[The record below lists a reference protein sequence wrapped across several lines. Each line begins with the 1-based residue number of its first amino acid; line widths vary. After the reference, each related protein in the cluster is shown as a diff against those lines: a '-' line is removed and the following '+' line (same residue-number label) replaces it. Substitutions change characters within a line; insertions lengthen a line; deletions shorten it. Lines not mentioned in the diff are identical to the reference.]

1 MMLHSTFSRLRD
13 YLTPASHTS
22 TFASTGEITPE
33 EFVQAGDYLV
43 YKFPTWAW
51 AAAHPSKRVS
61 YLPDEKQY
69 LVLKHAPCRTRLDD
83 NFSTWNPG
91 DEEGWDGGVAAAGG
105 DEAHKARPIE
115 RVQSVGDSGDVE
127 DESDDEIP
135 DMDDEEDDDEAI
147 IRDTARKGKGAK
159 TPMRYY
165 NLYLTY
171 STYFKVPRLFI
182 SGFDGATNIPLHPPT
197 VMFEDISS
205 DYSQKTVTIEPF
217 PCLETPLQMAS
228 VHPCKHAETMKRIFD
243 GMASR
248 KARRDAA
255 ATEDALPADET
266 ATTTAAT
273 TTIETSAAAIEPT
286 TTAAT
291 AATTTPKE
299 TEEWEQVG
307 AEEDDGG
314 LRVDQYLVVFVKF
327 MAGVMPGVEM
337 DYTMGI

>member
-1 MMLHSTFSRLRD
+1 MLHSTFSRLRD

-43 YKFPTWAW
+43 YKFPTWSW
-51 AAAHPSKRVS
+51 APAHPSKRAS

-83 NFSTWNPG
+83 NFSSWNPG
-91 DEEGWDGGVAAAGG
+91 DEEGWDGGMAAAG
-105 DEAHKARPIE
+105 DDDDDDDDDAKPVE

-135 DMDDEEDDDEAI
+135 DMDDEDDDEAI
-147 IRDTARKGKGAK
+147 IRDPFKKGKGAK
-159 TPMRYY
+159 TPLRYY

-182 SGFDGATNIPLHPPT
+182 SGFDGATNTPLHPPT

-228 VHPCKHAETMKRIFD
+228 VHPCRHAETMKRIFD

-255 ATEDALPADET
+255 AAGDAPPSEET
-266 ATTTAAT
+266 VATAPGETTPPTSAAP
-273 TTIETSAAAIEPT
+273 SAAAIP
-286 TTAAT
+286 
-291 AATTTPKE
+291 TPKE
-299 TEEWEQVG
+299 AEEWEQVA